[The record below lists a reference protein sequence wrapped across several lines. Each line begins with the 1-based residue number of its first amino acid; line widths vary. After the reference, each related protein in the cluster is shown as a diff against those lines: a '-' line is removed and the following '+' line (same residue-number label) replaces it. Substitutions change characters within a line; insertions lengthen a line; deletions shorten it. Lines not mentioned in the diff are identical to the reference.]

1 VLVAALIAS
10 LGTALFR
17 ELWCGGCR
25 SPNVTGKVSKVS
37 FGRPVQE
44 QNCGPMVVD
53 EADLREAVL
62 NPSATVAGVPARH
75 AFVAGQLREEP
86 QSLKVS

>member
-1 VLVAALIAS
+1 
-10 LGTALFR
+10 
-17 ELWCGGCR
+17 
-25 SPNVTGKVSKVS
+25 
-37 FGRPVQE
+37 
-44 QNCGPMVVD
+44 MVVD